1 MHIREW
7 TPRGIAA
14 SADLGQASPSARAR
28 TGIAARPAIDTM
40 GPRHGI
46 SHLARLNIDLS
57 INDYDREIFAER
69 RTVVE
74 LREGEGIA
82 HVALKL
88 LGMALFH
95 APGLVTEPVM
105 DDDDRF
111 RPDLLLRSDDGRP
124 ALWVECG
131 QCRVQKLDKITFK
144 HYDARV
150 IVLKRTAREANELMG
165 RCNGE
170 VRRLHAIEFIGFD
183 LGFVDA
189 LAGTLTGKT
198 DWIVILS
205 GSSLQVVAGGATH
218 VSALYRFST
227 NA

>member
-1 MHIREW
+1 M
-7 TPRGIAA
+7 
-14 SADLGQASPSARAR
+14 
-28 TGIAARPAIDTM
+28 
-40 GPRHGI
+40 
-46 SHLARLNIDLS
+46 ARLNIDLS
-57 INDYDREIFAER
+57 INDYDRNLFAER

-74 LREGEGIA
+74 LREGESTG

-88 LGMALFH
+88 IGMALFH

-144 HYDARV
+144 HYDAKV
-150 IVLKRTAREANELMG
+150 YVLKRTAREANELMG
-165 RCNGE
+165 RCVGE
-170 VRRLHAIEFIGFD
+170 VRRLQAIEFIGFD
-183 LGFVDA
+183 NGFVEA
-189 LAGTLTGKT
+189 LAATLTGKT

-205 GSSLQVVAGGATH
+205 GSTIQVVAGGATH
-218 VSALYRFST
+218 ESTLHRFTAS
-227 NA
+227 